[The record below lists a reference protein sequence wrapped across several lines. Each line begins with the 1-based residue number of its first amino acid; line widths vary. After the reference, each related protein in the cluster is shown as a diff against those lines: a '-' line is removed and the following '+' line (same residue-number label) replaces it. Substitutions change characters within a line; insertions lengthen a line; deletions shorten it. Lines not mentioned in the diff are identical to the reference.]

1 MDNNKSKLLT
11 PNTFTLTQ
19 PMIISASRRTDI
31 PAYYSEWFFKRLQE
45 GYCYTTNPMN
55 PKIFYKIPLDQANI
69 DAIIFW
75 SKNPYP
81 MLKKLHLLNGYA
93 YYFQYTITPY
103 SPDIEKNLPMKKYLV
118 DTFIRLSERIGKN
131 RIIWRYDPILFNT
144 TYTYDYHIRHFKELC
159 QKLAPYTTKV
169 IISFLSIYRKIQ
181 KTCEK
186 QKLYSLDENE
196 KNNLLKTFAKI
207 CFENGLRMEIC
218 SQELPRIK
226 NYPVFPARCIDLNLI
241 NELTNKKLIIKK
253 DPNQRELCGCAKS
266 CDIGMYNSCY
276 NGCIYCYASYQ
287 NERLEENK
295 ARHDAESP
303 ILLGEL
309 PKHAQ
314 IIERNINT
322 LANDQLLLI

>member
-31 PAYYSEWFFKRLQE
+31 PSYYSEWFFKRLQE

-218 SQELPRIK
+218 SQELPRIE
-226 NYPVFPARCIDLNLI
+226 NYPVFPARCIDLNQRI
-241 NELTNKKLIIKK
+241 N
-253 DPNQRELCGCAKS
+253 Q
-266 CDIGMYNSCY
+266 
-276 NGCIYCYASYQ
+276 
-287 NERLEENK
+287 
-295 ARHDAESP
+295 
-303 ILLGEL
+303 
-309 PKHAQ
+309 
-314 IIERNINT
+314 
-322 LANDQLLLI
+322 